1 MFVCHA
7 QVTKCY
13 RYDKPKCLPRL
24 SYRDLFLLCHCPH
37 CDWGASQCWWRLQ
50 SGAGS
55 VCHPPTVQ
63 ALEEIEA
70 GRRLE
75 SSWRPA
81 RTTQWGRSQKTNNKQ
96 EQKKNTKRN
105 PKCSWILNAFPRN
118 YLGLFLPHIGIQA
131 RKPGS
136 GEFVYQQ
143 LAKHTLCC
151 GLQSI
156 DKWSSGMLGSL
167 FFHSGCVMLA
177 FVLLTEAVYWGIDMN
192 SDPIPLAWL

>member
-1 MFVCHA
+1 MFVCHV

-13 RYDKPKCLPRL
+13 RYDKPKCLPGL

-50 SGAGS
+50 TGAWIS
-55 VCHPPTVQ
+55 VPPTYSSGSWGDR
-63 ALEEIEA
+63 
-70 GRRLE
+70 GRKKAWSQELKA
-75 SSWRPA
+75 SQNNTVRPV
-81 RTTQWGRSQKTNNKQ
+81 SKDKQ
-96 EQKKNTKRN
+96 QTGTKKNTNRN

-118 YLGLFLPHIGIQA
+118 YLGLFLPHIVIQA

-156 DKWSSGMLGSL
+156 DKWSSGMLGSP
-167 FFHSGCVMLA
+167 FFHWKSKWMCNVGFCTSYGSS
-177 FVLLTEAVYWGIDMN
+177 VLGNWHELF
-192 SDPIPLAWL
+192 L